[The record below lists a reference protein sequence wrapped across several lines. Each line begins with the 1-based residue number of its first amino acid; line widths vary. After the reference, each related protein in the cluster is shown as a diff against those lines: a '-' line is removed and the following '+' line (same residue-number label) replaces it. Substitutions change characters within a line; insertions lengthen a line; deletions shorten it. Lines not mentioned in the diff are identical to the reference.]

1 MVFLMSVLVFIAGIM
16 TYMFFPRNDQFQI
29 NMYEDEGN
37 IVTFLNQ
44 HQAAK
49 DYLYQMIKW
58 QPSVH
63 PASPAPYGFAYNDLA
78 SMMPSIMRG
87 DRGNVTHDI
96 SDEEDEEAIAPNI
109 PISGYFTSAAVCLN
123 PANNE
128 LANCPTDKQYV
139 MTYGYTPHWWNDK
152 TNRKETWL
160 KSLLKR
166 SHGSDN
172 CGVLDVIDDH
182 YVINNGQK
190 YNGIITTPIGGK
202 MQKVL
207 PATLSNW
214 IDNAFPDEQDIL
226 ICLSSIKNVYKGTP
240 VFQWDSINNGGDNHI
255 NGLGIPLIG
264 SFNAN
269 DTLLDA
275 DGNPLI
281 LSTYSI
287 TGVVN
292 GNESSATTL
301 LSINAENTISET
313 CSGDTCNFTIGNV
326 EINGIPSKTPYAFVY
341 TTQPTGETLQV
352 YYSEKKD
359 KKIEWTFKET
369 SSATPGPAFLAD
381 ARMYEETRPL
391 ELRIYAGIISNR
403 DINHNIKADKK
414 RFGL

>member
-1 MVFLMSVLVFIAGIM
+1 MVFFMSILVFLAGIM

-29 NMYEDEGN
+29 NMYEEEGN

-49 DYLYQMIKW
+49 DYLYQMIQW
-58 QPSVH
+58 NPITDLTE
-63 PASPAPYGFAYNDLA
+63 PAPYGITYNDLA

-87 DRGNVTHDI
+87 DQGGVTHDI
-96 SDEEDEEAIAPNI
+96 SDEEETKTPNI
-109 PISGYFTSAAVCLN
+109 PQEGYFTSSVVCLN
-123 PANNE
+123 NTNQM
-128 LANCPTDKQYV
+128 ANCPTDKQYV
-139 MTYGYTPHWWNDK
+139 MTYGYTPHWWSNK
-152 TNRKETWL
+152 TNQKQVWL
-160 KSLLKR
+160 KSMLKR

-172 CGVLDVIDDH
+172 CGVLESIGD
-182 YVINNGQK
+182 YYAINNGQK
-190 YNGIITTPIGGK
+190 YGGIVKAPIDGK

-214 IDNAFPDEQDIL
+214 IDDAFPDEQDIL

-301 LSINAENTISET
+301 LSINAANTISET

-341 TTQPTGETLQV
+341 TTQSTGETLKV

-369 SSATPGPAFLAD
+369 SSATPGPAFSAD
-381 ARMYEETRPL
+381 ARMYKETRPL